1 MINVLIADDHAIIR
15 RGLQQILSEDPGI
28 AVKDEAVDGQQV
40 LEKLRQNRY
49 DILIMDISMPKL
61 GGLDV
66 LLQVKVEFPELPVLI
81 LSIYPEEQYAI
92 RVLKDGASGYMN
104 KEVAPDELLKAV
116 KKIIQGKKYIS
127 ENIAEQLV
135 SFIGDGYDDNAK
147 LQEKL
152 SDREF
157 AVFCLI
163 AEGKV
168 NKEIAAELNLSTKTI
183 STYRS
188 RILEKMNLK
197 NNAQLISYA
206 VREKL
211 VK

>member
-15 RGLQQILSEDPGI
+15 RGLKQILSEDPGI
-28 AVKDEAVDGQQV
+28 AVKDEVANGHQV

-61 GGLDV
+61 SGLDV

-81 LSIYPEEQYAI
+81 LSIYPEDQYAI

-104 KEVAPDELLKAV
+104 KEVAPDELIKAV
-116 KKIIQGKKYIS
+116 KKIIKGKKYIS
-127 ENIAEQLV
+127 ENIAEHLV
-135 SFIGDGYDDNAK
+135 AMIGDGDGEK

-157 AVFCLI
+157 TVFRLI

-168 NKEIAAELNLSTKTI
+168 NKEIAAELNLSAKTI
-183 STYRS
+183 STYRT

-211 VK
+211 VD

>member
-1 MINVLIADDHAIIR
+1 MIDVLIADDHAIIR
-15 RGLQQILSEDPGI
+15 RGLTQILSEDPDI
-28 AVKDEAVDGQQV
+28 TVNDDVADGHQV
-40 LEKLRQNRY
+40 LEKLRRNSY
-49 DILIMDISMPKL
+49 DILIMDISMPEL

-81 LSIYPEEQYAI
+81 LSIYPEDQYAI

-104 KEVAPDELLKAV
+104 KEVAPDELIKAV
-116 KKIIQGKKYIS
+116 KKIIRGKKYIS

-135 SFIGDGYDDNAK
+135 TFVGDGGSGK

-157 AVFCLI
+157 AVFRLL
-163 AEGKV
+163 ARGKV
-168 NKEIAAELNLSTKTI
+168 NKEIAEELNLSTKTI

-188 RILEKMNLK
+188 RILEKMNMK

-206 VREKL
+206 VRENL
-211 VK
+211 VN